1 MTLAEFEDKFTMCA
15 KSSLDTARIR
25 ACLSMINELEKLP
38 EIGPLLALLSVP
50 GRP

>member
-1 MTLAEFEDKFTMCA
+1 MDRA
-15 KSSLDTARIR
+15 SIR
-25 ACLSMINELEKLP
+25 ACLSMINEFEKLP